1 MLKAFEKQIKTIE
14 DQGKKKVK
22 ALENLKPKEQKAIDD
37 KSDDKLSMQKEP
49 YNRLL
54 DERTDEIREIVKK
67 N

>member
-1 MLKAFEKQIKTIE
+1 MKI
-14 DQGKKKVK
+14 KKKKQVK

-67 N
+67 NWP